1 MSHSNTTYLSLTK
14 PSNQDPDTLDS
25 WDTVVNGNM
34 DKIDAAVGSRVYTE
48 HNYINSTEPLGTSL
62 DKVDMKLKD
71 IIDGSVGPLTA
82 DQLAALAGAGVPTGA
97 NLFTTISYVAP
108 VRKIILTPEYMGAVF
123 HASGALNT
131 GDMTSEMVEDASYRW
146 NYYKWT
152 SDEPA
157 FNTYDISLQ
166 WVVPQTFLAWQTR
179 GLTVDFCGSDNG
191 TSSGLTVT
199 LAKDGALGTTVVK
212 TSGVVVGG
220 TWYGD
225 RPNNAIIHFSNT
237 ELGTTLSLGAG
248 NIINISLRLQA
259 KDTQNMKVGN
269 LTFYLQC

>member
-1 MSHSNTTYLSLTK
+1 
-14 PSNQDPDTLDS
+14 
-25 WDTVVNGNM
+25 V
-34 DKIDAAVGSRVYTE
+34 
-48 HNYINSTEPLGTSL
+48 
-62 DKVDMKLKD
+62 
-71 IIDGSVGPLTA
+71 
-82 DQLAALAGAGVPTGA
+82 
-97 NLFTTISYVAP
+97 P
-108 VRKIILTPEYMGAVF
+108 VRKLILVPEYAGAVF

-152 SDEPA
+152 SDEPV
-157 FNTYDISLQ
+157 FNSYNISLQ

-179 GLTVDFCGSDNG
+179 ALTVDFCGSDNG

-199 LAKDGALGTTVVK
+199 LAKDGVLATTVVK
-212 TSGVVVGG
+212 TPVPAVVGG

-225 RPNNAIIHFSNT
+225 RPNNPKIYFSDA

-248 NIINISLRLQA
+248 DILNISINLQA
-259 KDTQNMKVGN
+259 KDTQYMRVGN